1 MADLG
6 TGVIFVFSG
15 LDGVDL
21 TSVSMSGISRDKI
34 DTTHL
39 LSSTTR
45 SSIPT
50 DLYDAGTIECEFH
63 VDTANPVA
71 NQQIATFMANGV
83 AAWSIAVAL
92 IATWSGNGYVTD
104 FSMDF
109 PTEELTTGS
118 FTLTCTG
125 AITTS
130 NT

>member
-1 MADLG
+1 MPDLG
-6 TGVIFVFSG
+6 TGTILTFTG
-15 LDGVDL
+15 ITVDL
-21 TSVSMSGISRDKI
+21 TSISMSGVSREKI

-39 LSSTTR
+39 LTSTAR

-63 VDTANPVA
+63 VDTAGPVTT
-71 NQQIATFMANGV
+71 QQIATFMASGV
-83 AAWSIAVAL
+83 AAWSVAVAA

-104 FSMDF
+104 FSMEF
-109 PTEELTTGS
+109 PTEELATGS